1 MGASSDLPEATRL
14 LVGAYFTHEFSIEGA
29 ALFNPSI
36 VLHPDQRGLT
46 PGEARVVL
54 SLRVVGEGHLSSIEF
69 RTGVADRDGQVRI
82 DESANHLV
90 VGRPFEATFDRRLFQ
105 RALSE
110 LGEAGEDA
118 AYILE
123 TLPDPF
129 TAGEL
134 DHALGT
140 LYDQLLT
147 RRTADRTI
155 EHLRWV
161 ASCNYQV
168 GFPENSAA
176 EPARAHARRAHRKP
190 RHGGRALRPLH
201 RRRQHGHLLRHV
213 HGL

>member
-1 MGASSDLPEATRL
+1 MCAAGRDALPAWRPENFAAVAHRVGASSDLPEATRL

-36 VLHPDQRGLT
+36 VLHPDQEGLS

-82 DESANHLV
+82 DAVADHLV
-90 VGRPFEATFDRRLFQ
+90 AGRPTEASFDRRLFQ

-118 AYILE
+118 AFILE

-129 TAGEL
+129 T
-134 DHALGT
+134 
-140 LYDQLLT
+140 
-147 RRTADRTI
+147 
-155 EHLRWV
+155 
-161 ASCNYQV
+161 
-168 GFPENSAA
+168 
-176 EPARAHARRAHRKP
+176 
-190 RHGGRALRPLH
+190 
-201 RRRQHGHLLRHV
+201 
-213 HGL
+213 